1 VRLLASACALVA
13 GVSLTGQTPLPRQ
26 GQPIRVGVEL
36 ITTDVIV
43 RDRNGRFVPDL
54 AKDDFEVLEDGR
66 PQKIVSF
73 VVSLGGRIFNVTAP
87 PVAPTPEGVVLPAP
101 RPRSDEAGRVFV
113 IFIDDFH
120 LDPDGTHRIRDLLKK
135 VSAELI
141 HDGDLFAVVSTGY
154 SSIAVELTYDRKR
167 LDQAIKKVIGG
178 GLQPNEIIEASSGA
192 QGNPEIRHRAHVAF
206 RTAWD
211 ILQNL
216 DTLKGRRK
224 SFIYISSGYDFA
236 PFEKSRARAQA
247 ERFGRPGEESDL
259 NPFLTNRTTFSE
271 ADLAAEL
278 SELTRAANRANATIY
293 TIDPRGLVGGPPI
306 NQNVDAVEWQSYVTG
321 AQNSLRVI
329 AESTGGFAV
338 VNRND
343 LTAALK
349 QIDSATSD
357 YYMVGYYSDNPDP
370 SKRRRA
376 IQVNVRRSGMQVTH
390 RTEYVLRPAGR

>member
-1 VRLLASACALVA
+1 MLLLSSACALLA
-13 GVSLTGQTPLPRQ
+13 GISLSQQSPPIRQ
-26 GQPIRVGVEL
+26 DQPIRVGVEL
-36 ITTDVIV
+36 ITTDVVV

-54 AKDDFEVLEDGR
+54 SKDDFELMEDGR

-73 VVSLGGRIFNVTAP
+73 VLSLGGRIFNATAP
-87 PVAPTPEGVVLPAP
+87 PLAPTPEGVVLPAP

-113 IFIDDFH
+113 VFIDDFH
-120 LDPDGTHRIRDLLKK
+120 LDPDGTHRIRDLLRK
-135 VSAELI
+135 VSTELI
-141 HDGDLFAVVSTGY
+141 HDGDLFAVVSSGH

-167 LDQAIKKVIGG
+167 LDQAIKKVMGS
-178 GLQPNEIIEASSGA
+178 GLQPNEIIEGSSGA

-216 DTLKGRRK
+216 DQLKGRRK

-236 PFEKSRARAQA
+236 PFEKSRARAEA
-247 ERFGRPGEESDL
+247 ERFGRSGAESDV

-306 NQNVDAVEWQSYVTG
+306 NQNVDPVEWQSYVTG

-349 QIDSATSD
+349 QIDADTSD

-370 SKRRRA
+370 SRRRGA
-376 IQVNVRRSGMQVTH
+376 IEVKVRRAAMQVKH
-390 RTEYVLRPAGR
+390 R

>member
-1 VRLLASACALVA
+1 MRLLASACALVA

-247 ERFGRPGEESDL
+247 E
-259 NPFLTNRTTFSE
+259 
-271 ADLAAEL
+271 
-278 SELTRAANRANATIY
+278 
-293 TIDPRGLVGGPPI
+293 PR
-306 NQNVDAVEWQSYVTG
+306 
-321 AQNSLRVI
+321 
-329 AESTGGFAV
+329 
-338 VNRND
+338 
-343 LTAALK
+343 
-349 QIDSATSD
+349 
-357 YYMVGYYSDNPDP
+357 
-370 SKRRRA
+370 
-376 IQVNVRRSGMQVTH
+376 
-390 RTEYVLRPAGR
+390 